1 MDLAIQI
8 LKLLTALVGLAAAV
22 VGALPNVRSQRRE
35 TARGR
40 KRLR

>member
-1 MDLAIQI
+1 MDRAIQI
-8 LKLLTALVGLAAAV
+8 LKLLTALVGLVAAV
-22 VGALPNVRSQRRE
+22 VGALPEVRSQRRK

>member
-8 LKLLTALVGLAAAV
+8 LKLLTALVGLVAAV
-22 VGALPNVRSQRRE
+22 GGTLPIVCRQRLN
-35 TARGR
+35 TAWGR

>member
-22 VGALPNVRSQRRE
+22 VGTLPKVRSQRRKS
-35 TARGR
+35 ARGR